1 MKICR
6 YICMLLITLV
16 MTMFIISESSRSVKV
31 GYDIANTEEELRKL
45 LAENKKLEIKT
56 DWLKTPR
63 KMALRVEN
71 MKLNLV
77 LMDSGGSSVAVARN
91 SRRYQN
97 RNRRGEIVIAQ
108 NILSLRQPNYSLELK
123 N

>member
-1 MKICR
+1 
-6 YICMLLITLV
+6 
-16 MTMFIISESSRSVKV
+16 MTMFIISESSRTVKV

-45 LAENKKLEIKT
+45 LAENKKLEFRS
-56 DWLKTPR
+56 DLLKTP
-63 KMALRVEN
+63 KKIALRVKD

-77 LMDSGGSSVAVARN
+77 MMDSGGSAVAIAKN

-108 NILSLRQPNYSLELK
+108 NILSLRQPNYSLELE

>member
-1 MKICR
+1 
-6 YICMLLITLV
+6 
-16 MTMFIISESSRSVKV
+16 MTIFIISESSRTVKV

-45 LAENKKLEIKT
+45 LVESKKLEFRS
-56 DWLKTPR
+56 DLLKTP
-63 KMALRVEN
+63 KKIALRVKD

-77 LMDSGGSSVAVARN
+77 MMDSGGSAVAIVKN

-108 NILSLRQPNYSLELK
+108 NILSLRQPNYSLELE

>member
-1 MKICR
+1 
-6 YICMLLITLV
+6 
-16 MTMFIISESSRSVKV
+16 MTIFIISESSRTVKV

-45 LAENKKLEIKT
+45 LVESKKLEFRS
-56 DWLKTPR
+56 DMLKTP
-63 KMALRVEN
+63 KKIALRVKD

-77 LMDSGGSSVAVARN
+77 MMDSGGRSDVAIVKN

-108 NILSLRQPNYSLELK
+108 NILSLRQPNYSLELE

>member
-6 YICMLLITLV
+6 YTCMLLITLI
-16 MTMFIISESSRSVKV
+16 MTIFIISESSRTVKV

-45 LAENKKLEIKT
+45 LAENKKLEFRS
-56 DWLKTPR
+56 DRLKTP
-63 KMALRVEN
+63 KKIALRVKD
-71 MKLNLV
+71 MKLKLV
-77 LMDSGGSSVAVARN
+77 MMDGGGSVVAIVKN

-108 NILSLRQPNYSLELK
+108 NILSLRQPNYSLELE